1 MQSEPA
7 AELPAT
13 HRRVLTLTG
22 TALLAAFALGIVDTA
37 QESGRAPN
45 IQLEPLVRGQ
55 TYFAAGNLRAAV
67 LEFEAASAIL
77 TTDPAPLLALATTLG
92 KLGKP
97 GPQLAAVREAVR
109 RAPDDARSQFAL
121 GTALAEAGET
131 TNAIAALERSLELA
145 PDGLEAR
152 VNLGILELRVE
163 RPAVA
168 LQHFERVLAIDP
180 RHKTA
185 SAAAIEAR
193 TQLGRAN
200 RRTQTP

>member
-13 HRRVLTLTG
+13 HRRVLVLTG
-22 TALLAAFALGIVDTA
+22 TVLLAAFALGVADTA

-45 IQLEPLVRGQ
+45 IQLDPLVRGQ
-55 TYFAAGNLRAAV
+55 DDFAAGDLRAAV
-67 LEFEAASAIL
+67 REFEAASAIL

-92 KLGKP
+92 RLGKR
-97 GPQLAAVREAVR
+97 GPQLAAVREAAR
-109 RAPDDARSQFAL
+109 RAPDDARTQFAL

-131 TNAIAALERSLELA
+131 ANAIAALGRSLELA
-145 PDGLEAR
+145 PGGVEAR

-168 LQHFERVLAIDP
+168 LQHFERVLAVDP
-180 RHKTA
+180 RHEVA
-185 SAAAIEAR
+185 SAAASEAR
-193 TQLGRAN
+193 AQLGRAN
-200 RRTQTP
+200 RGTTTP

>member
-7 AELPAT
+7 AELPAM
-13 HRRVLTLTG
+13 HRRVLALTA
-22 TALLAAFALGIVDTA
+22 TALLAAFALGVADTA
-37 QESGRAPN
+37 LDSGRAPD

-67 LEFEAASAIL
+67 REFEAASAIL

-92 KLGKP
+92 RLGKP

-121 GTALAEAGET
+121 GTALAAAGET
-131 TNAIAALERSLELA
+131 QDAITALERSLELA
-145 PDGLEAR
+145 PEGLEAR
-152 VNLGILELRVE
+152 VNLGILELRVA

-193 TQLGRAN
+193 TRLGRAN